1 MQLFINASAGCPAH
15 RSFRKILSRRKYSH
29 RSVVVERGRERERG
43 RKPKR
48 QEKRRERVVAEKRKE
63 RERER
68 KRKREEQRTFSRR
81 KGKEE
86 KSIEDRGGKVEN
98 LYGSLGNKM
107 RAPALP
113 RGWGPLDNPYC
124 TPHPLVLPPRLAPL
138 AAAPGRIYSDRPE
151 EFCPRPTVQ
160 REISPYLSPA

>member
-29 RSVVVERGRERERG
+29 RSVVVERGRERERKKAEKT
-43 RKPKR
+43 RK
-48 QEKRRERVVAEKRKE
+48 EKRVVAEKRKE
-63 RERER
+63 RERE
-68 KRKREEQRTFSRR
+68 KQRTFSRR